1 MKVVIVQGGAGKW
14 KREIL
19 KEVKKGLFEAVLRGY
34 KLLEEGY
41 SAIDACEA
49 AVVALEDN
57 PIFNA
62 GTGSVLTLDGKCEMD
77 AAIMRGKTLEA
88 GAVAGVTNIKNP
100 IKLARKVMEE
110 TDHVLLAGEGA
121 EKFAKFMGFEFYNPI
136 TEGRIKEWEKLKKKL
151 LKGETS
157 RWPKIA
163 KLLKKY
169 PELLTG
175 TVGCVAMDEAG
186 EIVAGTSTGGVFLK
200 LFGRVGDTPML
211 GAGTYATFLGGASAT
226 GIGEGIMRT
235 LLAKTVCDFI
245 RAGLSAQ
252 KAAEAG
258 IDFVHHTVGMD
269 AGIIAIDS
277 GGNLGHAY
285 NTACM
290 PIAYIKEGMSSPV
303 FSGIYEEGT
312 GKAAK

>member
-1 MKVVIVQGGAGKW
+1 MKVIIVQGGAGRW
-14 KREIL
+14 KRE
-19 KEVKKGLFEAVLRGY
+19 KMEEVKRGLFEAILSGFEILDRDGDAV
-34 KLLEEGY
+34 
-41 SAIDACEA
+41 DACEA
-49 AVVALEDN
+49 AITVLEDN

-62 GTGSVLTLDGKCEMD
+62 GTGSVLTLDGRCEMD
-77 AAIMRGKTLEA
+77 AAIMKGNNLEA

-121 EKFAKFMGFEFYNPI
+121 ERFAKFMGFESYDPI
-136 TEGRIKEWEKLKKKL
+136 TERRRKEWKELRKKL
-151 LKGETS
+151 AEGKST
-157 RWPKIA
+157 RWPKIS
-163 KLLKKY
+163 KLLKKH

-175 TVGCVAMDEAG
+175 TVGCVVLGKG

-211 GAGTYATFLGGASAT
+211 GAGTYATPFAGASAT

-258 IDFVHHTVGMD
+258 IDFVNHTVKLG
-269 AGIIAIDS
+269 AGIIAIDLS
-277 GGNLGHAY
+277 GNIGYAY
-285 NTACM
+285 NTECM
-290 PIAYIKEGMSSPV
+290 PVAFMKEGMDSPS
-303 FSGIYEEGT
+303 FAGFQDGT
-312 GKAAK
+312 GKAER